1 MMEKESKCPRG
12 VYKVKTYGTLH
23 NSALRLFSR
32 AGESR
37 ADFEAR
43 CKAAAEEAADA
54 EVSKLRDRY
63 DSAINR
69 VKSQL
74 SDADR
79 RVRELETDT
88 NQRKQQELLQGAGD
102 LLTGL
107 LGGRRR
113 SLSLSRA
120 ASRRSQTKRTEERLR
135 TAEEKMADKAN
146 ELEQIEDKLAEDITE
161 ISEKW
166 KSAAQQIEEMEISL
180 NKADVDVD
188 DLSVLWIP
196 SA

>member
-1 MMEKESKCPRG
+1 MRVFRNPA
-12 VYKVKTYGTLH
+12 LH
-23 NSALRLFSR
+23 LFSR

-37 ADFEAR
+37 SDFEDR
-43 CKAAAEEAADA
+43 CIAAAEEAGDA
-54 EVSKLRDRY
+54 ELSKLRDRY
-63 DSAINR
+63 DSAISR

-120 ASRRSQTKRTEERLR
+120 ASRRSQTRRTEERLR

-166 KSAAQQIEEMEISL
+166 KSSALQIEEIEISL
-180 NKADVDVD
+180 DKADVDVD

-196 SA
+196 LA